1 MGYSLKQINK
11 CTLWELGFIKDA
23 REFKKTSVQ
32 MEEKG
37 FIDYIDTSIK
47 TRDGREIAAD
57 VFLIEKEKVIQCII
71 HDITERKKTDEQL
84 KITLK
89 DLKNSNKELEQFVF
103 VAFHDLQE
111 PLRMVAS
118 YTQLL
123 EKRYKDKLDGDALE
137 FINYAVAGA
146 IRMQTLIN
154 DLLSYSR
161 IGALSKPF
169 QLVSSIIALGQAR
182 INLNVTIKENH
193 AIVTNGDLPDVLA
206 DESQLV
212 RLFQNL
218 IGNAI
223 KFHKPD
229 ELPRIHISAKKVNKN
244 WVFSVRDNG
253 IGIDPQYFERLFVIF
268 QRLNPREDY
277 QGTGIGLAIC
287 KKIVELHGGKIWI
300 ESQLGKGST
309 FYFTLK

>member
-1 MGYSLKQINK
+1 M
-11 CTLWELGFIKDA
+11 
-23 REFKKTSVQ
+23 
-32 MEEKG
+32 
-37 FIDYIDTSIK
+37 
-47 TRDGREIAAD
+47 
-57 VFLIEKEKVIQCII
+57 
-71 HDITERKKTDEQL
+71 
-84 KITLK
+84 
-89 DLKNSNKELEQFVF
+89 
-103 VAFHDLQE
+103 
-111 PLRMVAS
+111 
-118 YTQLL
+118 
-123 EKRYKDKLDGDALE
+123 
-137 FINYAVAGA
+137 
-146 IRMQTLIN
+146 
-154 DLLSYSR
+154 
-161 IGALSKPF
+161 
-169 QLVSSIIALGQAR
+169 
-182 INLNVTIKENH
+182 TIKENH
-193 AIVTNGDLPDVLA
+193 AVVTNGDLPDVLA

-229 ELPRIHISAKKVNKN
+229 ELPRVHISAKKVNKN

-300 ESQLGKGST
+300 ESQFGKGST